1 LSVTAALQKYAARGV
16 LRGLSTR
23 QRADG
28 RYEHTF
34 RWLMQRSFTLTHDP
48 TTRELSFRK
57 LFTHVSPRSAVAA
70 ALGHVVAERTTRRVP
85 AHKRLDRRKAEA
97 LCAVN
102 RGQFSLTMRVRGA
115 HDAYAVQKLLAIVND
130 LYLELQERF
139 PDYLIEQ
146 FGLSAE

>member
-1 LSVTAALQKYAARGV
+1 MVTAALQQYADRGV
-16 LRGLSTR
+16 LSGLGTR
-23 QRADG
+23 QRRDG
-28 RYEHTF
+28 RNEHTF
-34 RWLMQRSFTLTHDP
+34 KWLVHHPFTLTHDP
-48 TTRELSFRK
+48 ARHELSFRK
-57 LFTHVSPRSAVAA
+57 LFTGVRPGSAVAA
-70 ALGHVVAERTTRRVP
+70 ALCHVVAERTTRRVP

-97 LCAVN
+97 ICAIE
-102 RGQFSLTMRVRGA
+102 RGHFSLTMRVRGA

>member
-1 LSVTAALQKYAARGV
+1 LIVTAALQKYADRGV

-23 QRADG
+23 QRANG
-28 RYEHTF
+28 CYEHTF

-48 TTRELSFRK
+48 ARHELSFRR
-57 LFTHVSPRSAVAA
+57 LFTHIAPRSAVAA
-70 ALGHVVAERTTRRVP
+70 ALCHVVAERTTRRVP
-85 AHKRLDRRKAEA
+85 AHKRLDPRKAET
-97 LCAVN
+97 LCAIQ
-102 RGQFSLTMRVRGA
+102 RGQFSLTIRVRGA

-130 LYLELQERF
+130 LHLELQERF